1 MTARQCQP
9 RPEHCSPVRSMEDG
23 TAALPIRKERLRMTD
38 SRVVWL
44 PQKVDDALFDESLT
58 IHYWDGGDAFP
69 SDPAEVGFL
78 APPLEPGREPSV
90 LERILP
96 HVGGLELLQL
106 LSSGYEYV
114 RPFLPLL
121 PPGARVAT
129 GQGVHAQATAEHA
142 VALLLAMTR
151 GLDVF
156 QRRQQR
162 GVWQPSRFST
172 LLGKTVMVLG
182 QGAVGGA
189 VASRLAP
196 FGCRVVRVARSAR
209 DTPDGHVHEVAE
221 LRDLL
226 PETDAVM
233 VCVPLTAGTRGLFG
247 SIELSLLP
255 DGAVVVNVARGDVV
269 DTPALVEEVAAGR
282 LRAGLD
288 VTAPEPL
295 PSGHPL
301 WGLDGVL
308 VTPHTAALTDAFN
321 VASAAFLEQ
330 QVHRYAR
337 GEALLNVLA
346 VPTVPGDS
354 P

>member
-1 MTARQCQP
+1 MTENP
-9 RPEHCSPVRSMEDG
+9 
-23 TAALPIRKERLRMTD
+23 
-38 SRVVWL
+38 VVWL
-44 PQKVDDALFDESLT
+44 PRKTDAESFGGALDV
-58 IHYWDGGDAFP
+58 HYWDGGDAFP
-69 SDPAEVGFL
+69 SDPAKVGFL
-78 APPLEPGREPSV
+78 APPLAPGRERTV

-96 HVGGLELLQL
+96 RVGGLEVLQL
-106 LSSGYEYV
+106 LSSGHEYL
-114 RPFLPLL
+114 RPFLPML
-121 PPGARVAT
+121 PPGVRVAT
-129 GQGVHAQATAEHA
+129 GRGVHGQATAEHA
-142 VALLLAMTR
+142 TALLLAMTR

-162 GVWQPSRFST
+162 EVWRPSRFST
-172 LLGKTVMVLG
+172 LLGKTVVVLG
-182 QGAVGGA
+182 QGVVGSA

-209 DTPDGHVHEVAE
+209 DTPDGRVHAIAE
-221 LRDLL
+221 LHDLL
-226 PETDAVM
+226 PEADAVV
-233 VCVPLTAGTRGLFG
+233 VCVPLTAGTRGLLG
-247 SIELSLLP
+247 SAELSLLP
-255 DGAVVVNVARGDVV
+255 DGAVVVNVARGEIV

-282 LRAGLD
+282 LKAGLD

-301 WGLDGVL
+301 WALPGAL
-308 VTPHTAALTDAFN
+308 VTPHTAAFTEAFD

-346 VPTVPGDS
+346 SPGAAGDA